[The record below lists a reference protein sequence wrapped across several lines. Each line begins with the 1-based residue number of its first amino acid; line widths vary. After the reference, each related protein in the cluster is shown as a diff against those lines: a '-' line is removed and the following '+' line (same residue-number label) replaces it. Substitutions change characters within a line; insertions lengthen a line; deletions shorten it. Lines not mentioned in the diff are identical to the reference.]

1 MKGGIMD
8 QCLNR
13 KCGKPRYPGMKFC
26 SVNCKRIVQG
36 LAPIVDTAEVAS
48 RLSKKPERAM
58 DRLAIAASAPTKA
71 GTTGLDAELELRQ
84 QGFSTV
90 KELARELN
98 RSGPGLFIA
107 LQQKKVTK
115 KTIPGI
121 RAAFYCVAEAVE
133 RIGPK
138 GAKQVSKDPSAESAS
153 IDTSDFE
160 KDAAELDQALLAAG
174 RTDLVETKP
183 APARR
188 KKVAGGGVISLDA
201 KGRIRPITKLLARQ
215 AIVCERSGLHEA
227 ERVLLWMTIKSVGL
241 LNEKTLHDR
250 KLR

>member
-1 MKGGIMD
+1 MMEMCI
-8 QCLNR
+8 NS
-13 KCGKPRYPGMKFC
+13 KCGKKRYPGRKYC
-26 SVNCKRIVQG
+26 SVDCERIIKG
-36 LAPIVDTAEVAS
+36 LAPVTNSPATAA
-48 RLSKKPERAM
+48 RLAPKPAKPTE
-58 DRLAIAASAPTKA
+58 RLAIAAPKRE
-71 GTTGLDAELELRQ
+71 GTTSLDAELELRQ

-121 RAAFYCVAEAVE
+121 RAAFYSVAEAVD

-138 GAKQVSKDPSAESAS
+138 GAKKES
-153 IDTSDFE
+153 IDTSAESVSIDTTSSLDFE
-160 KDAAELDQALLAAG
+160 KDAEALDAALLAAG
-174 RTDLVETKP
+174 RTDLVEKQPP
-183 APARR
+183 ASKR
-188 KKVAGGGVISLDA
+188 VVGGGVISLDA

-215 AIVCERSGLHEA
+215 AIICERSGLHEA